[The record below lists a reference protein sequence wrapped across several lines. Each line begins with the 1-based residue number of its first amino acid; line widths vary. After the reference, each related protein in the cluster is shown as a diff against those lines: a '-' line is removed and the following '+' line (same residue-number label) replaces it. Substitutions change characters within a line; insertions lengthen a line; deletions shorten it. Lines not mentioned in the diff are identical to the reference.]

1 MTTPRVAVVVLAAGY
16 SARMPGANK
25 LTLELDGVALIAR
38 VVDAA
43 LASTATDV
51 VVVTGSEAEA
61 VSSALGARAVRIVHN
76 PDYAAGVGTT
86 IAAGIS
92 ALPEDTTCA
101 LICLGDLPRLRADHF
116 DAVIRAFDPPQ
127 GRTLCVPVHD
137 GRRGHPVLFG
147 ARPFD
152 ALRAFA
158 SDMGARHILE
168 RHADA
173 VYEVEVDDAAVT
185 QDIDTPED
193 WAALEVECDPRQAP
207 GN

>member
-1 MTTPRVAVVVLAAGY
+1 VTTSRVAVVVLAAGY
-16 SARMPGANK
+16 SARMPGTNK
-25 LTLELDGVALIAR
+25 LTLEVDGVALIAR

-76 PDYAAGVGTT
+76 PSYATGMGTT
-86 IAAGIS
+86 IAAGVA

-127 GRTLCVPVHD
+127 GQTICIPVHD
-137 GRRGHPVLFG
+137 GQRGHPVLFG
-147 ARPFD
+147 AHHFD
-152 ALRAFA
+152 ALRALSA
-158 SDMGARHILE
+158 DMGARHILE
-168 RHADA
+168 SHAEI
-173 VYEVEVDDAAVT
+173 VCEVEVDDAAII

-193 WAALEVECDPRQAP
+193 WAALEATCDPRKTP

>member
-1 MTTPRVAVVVLAAGY
+1 MR
-16 SARMPGANK
+16 GANK
-25 LTLELDGVALIAR
+25 LTLQLDGVALSAR
-38 VVDAA
+38 VVNAA

-51 VVVTGSEAEA
+51 VVVTGSEAAA
-61 VSSALGARAVRIVHN
+61 VSAVLGARAVQIVHN
-76 PDYAAGVGTT
+76 SDYAAGMGTS
-86 IAAGIS
+86 IAAGVA

-116 DAVIRAFDPPQ
+116 DAVIRAFDPAQ
-127 GRTLCVPVHD
+127 GRTLCVPVHA

-147 ARPFD
+147 ARHFD

-158 SDMGARHILE
+158 ADTGARHILE

-173 VYEVEVDDAAVT
+173 LCEVEVNDAAVT

-193 WAALEVECDPRQAP
+193 WAALETESDPHQGP

>member
-1 MTTPRVAVVVLAAGY
+1 VTETRVAVVVLAACC
-16 SARMPGANK
+16 SARMPDVNK
-25 LTLELDGVALIAR
+25 LALELDGVALVAR

-61 VSSALGARAVRIVHN
+61 VSSALGVRTVRIVHN
-76 PDYAAGVGTT
+76 PDYAEGMGTS
-86 IAAGIS
+86 IAAGVA

-116 DAVIRAFDPPQ
+116 DAVIHAFDPLQ
-127 GRTLCVPVHD
+127 GQTLCVPVHK

-147 ARPFD
+147 AYHFD
-152 ALRAFA
+152 ALRALSA
-158 SDMGARHILE
+158 DTGARHILE
-168 RHADA
+168 THADA
-173 VYEVEVDDAAVT
+173 VREVEVDDAAVN

-193 WAALEVECDPRQAP
+193 WAALEAECDPDQTP

>member
-25 LTLELDGVALIAR
+25 LTLELDGVALVAR

-61 VSSALGARAVRIVHN
+61 VSSALGARRVRIVHN
-76 PDYAAGVGTT
+76 PDYATGMGTS
-86 IAAGIS
+86 IAAGIA
-92 ALPEDTTCA
+92 ALPENTTCA
-101 LICLGDLPRLRADHF
+101 LICLGDLPRMRADHF
-116 DAVIRAFDPPQ
+116 DAVIRAFDPTQ
-127 GRTLCVPVHD
+127 GRTLCIPVHE

-147 ARPFD
+147 ARHFD
-152 ALRAFA
+152 ALRASSA
-158 SDMGARHILE
+158 DMGARHILE
-168 RHADA
+168 AHADS
-173 VYEVEVDDAAVT
+173 VCEVEVDDAAVI

-193 WAALEVECDPRQAP
+193 WAALEAEFDPNQTP
-207 GN
+207 GD